1 MSCNPPMKVMM
12 QASDGQPVTGSP
24 NSAARTAMKHAAKN
38 ATTHN
43 TMPTYE
49 AKINGAVE
57 QETDLQRHNGQ
68 A

>member
-1 MSCNPPMKVMM
+1 MKVMM

-57 QETDLQRHNGQ
+57 QETRP
-68 A
+68 